1 MNLKNKLSVM
11 KFNKRL
17 SLLMPFFLIAL
28 IFIVLP
34 ILLIIIRAFTPID
47 GFDSFKLVKS
57 IKNWKFIG
65 RSIFIG
71 IIAALLCLVIALPYS
86 YFIARNKSKILPIYA
101 LSLMLSPMA
110 IFTIAKIYA
119 IRGFF
124 LSIVPADN
132 LENIWFMILALTYL
146 NLPFMIMPLYSI
158 LKDMPN
164 NIIEASEDL
173 GYNKFQTIVKVVM
186 PYAYKAIISGFSL
199 IFLSSA
205 TTFVISDKLL
215 SRPKQLQ
222 TIGSVINAYANPT
235 NEYDFAQVSTLV
247 LVVIG
252 VFIAC
257 YAIINFTPKIIK
269 RLIRGGKNV

>member
-1 MNLKNKLSVM
+1 MNLKNKLSYM